1 MYPLCRKK
9 TFPVVKPMSKNL
21 QCYVQERLK
30 HQLADLLKCGG
41 NIEWSDNSI
50 IITGINKKLFDN
62 FDQQNLSSLGESIDY
77 MSSDS
82 WNKLI
87 SIDKNA
93 SCMSQL
99 ISDHSELKI
108 NLDYRNISV
117 TFVGPKAIVV
127 EARNKILDKIY
138 EELLLLE

>member
-1 MYPLCRKK
+1 VYPLRRKK
-9 TFPVVKPMSKNL
+9 AFPVVKSMSKNL

-30 HQLADLLKCGG
+30 HKLADLLKFGG
-41 NIEWSDNSI
+41 NVEWSDNSI

-93 SCMSQL
+93 
-99 ISDHSELKI
+99 
-108 NLDYRNISV
+108 NLGDNMEQYTTNND
-117 TFVGPKAIVV
+117 TY
-127 EARNKILDKIY
+127 L
-138 EELLLLE
+138 

>member
-1 MYPLCRKK
+1 
-9 TFPVVKPMSKNL
+9 MSKNL

-30 HQLADLLKCGG
+30 HKLADLLKFGG
-41 NIEWSDNSI
+41 NVEWSDNSI

-93 SCMSQL
+93 ASFMSQL

-108 NLDYRNISV
+108 DLDYRNQSV
-117 TFVGPKAIVV
+117 TIVGPKATVV
-127 EARNKILDKIY
+127 KTRNKILDKIY
-138 EELLLLE
+138 QELLLLE